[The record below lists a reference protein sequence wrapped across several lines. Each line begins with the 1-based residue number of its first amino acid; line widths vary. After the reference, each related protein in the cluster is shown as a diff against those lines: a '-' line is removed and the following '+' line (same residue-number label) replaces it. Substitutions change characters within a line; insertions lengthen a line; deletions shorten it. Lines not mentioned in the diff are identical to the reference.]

1 MKFDIKILFAA
12 LFLLL
17 TACYVEEEEGTGLA
31 YEGDRIVLMGYLHPL
46 GGEIVVSRT
55 QNPNEPFL
63 LDEDYFRLRDALVLL
78 QTASGLVV
86 DTFRFDEVRKIH
98 VLERI
103 PNTNEHYQISCSAE
117 GLSDAK
123 SELLTFAPPASNL
136 SVDFA
141 MEASEEFLN
150 ERAITLAGTFSSSG
164 FLFADALLDVGTNS
178 VSYNTRIYADF
189 EAIFLDQCG
198 FSEAD
203 TNGFGMAWSARCFG
217 DSFAV
222 EAFHNYRMDA
232 GEPNRIGLRLGS
244 LTEKDYRFLL
254 SLKVDDNFF
263 SEYFAAGRLGLTQT
277 NIIDGYGWVFTVN
290 AEEFW
295 LDF

>member
-1 MKFDIKILFAA
+1 MKFDIKIFFTTLAF
-12 LFLLL
+12 LL
-17 TACYVEEEEGTGLA
+17 TACYVEEEGGTGLA

-46 GGEIVVSRT
+46 GGEIIVSRT
-55 QNPNEPFL
+55 QNPNESFL
-63 LDEDYFRLRDALVLL
+63 QDEDFFLRDALVLL

-98 VLERI
+98 ILERI
-103 PNTNEHYQISCSAE
+103 VNTNGHYQISCSAE
-117 GLSDAK
+117 GLPDVK

-136 SVDFA
+136 SADFA
-141 MEASEEFLN
+141 AEPSEEFFN
-150 ERAITLAGTFSSSG
+150 ERAITLAGTFPPSG
-164 FLFADALLDVGTNS
+164 FIFAAALLDVDTNS
-178 VSYNTRIYADF
+178 VYHHTSIYTDF
-189 EAIFLDQCG
+189 EAVFLDQCG
-198 FSEAD
+198 FSEED
-203 TNGFGMAWSARCFG
+203 INGFGMAWSTRCFG
-217 DSFAV
+217 DDFAV

-263 SEYFAAGRLGLTQT
+263 SEYFAASRLSLSQT
-277 NIIDGYGWVFTVN
+277 NIAGGYGWVFTVN